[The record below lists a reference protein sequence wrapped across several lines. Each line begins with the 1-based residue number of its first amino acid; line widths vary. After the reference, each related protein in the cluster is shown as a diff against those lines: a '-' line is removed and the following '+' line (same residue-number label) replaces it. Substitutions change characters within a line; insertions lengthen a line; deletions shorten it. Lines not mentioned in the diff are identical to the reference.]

1 MAGAHAG
8 LIIRGVSVGIE
19 MDHAHPTRRDGL
31 GDRADDGPRDGVI
44 ATQDHGHGAAG
55 HDVEHP
61 VERDSMTALR
71 PRGHD
76 VGITRIDDIEHPEWL
91 DAKRQGVA
99 AAGRGRL
106 ADGPRPETG
115 AGAVADPVIERDA
128 QDGHIGRTPAQRRR
142 VGDDRPAAVRDRRSP
157 GLRSGRRMDSPDPS
171 HWHGH
176 SRAGIGRRM
185 GTLTRPSRGASPVFA
200 GIQRD
205 APSRM
210 LRHLPGG

>member
-1 MAGAHAG
+1 
-8 LIIRGVSVGIE
+8 

-128 QDGHIGRTPAQRRR
+128 QDGHIWRTPAQRCR
-142 VGDDRPAAVRDRRSP
+142 VGDDRPAAVRDRSGVPRGFGRAEGWIVLIP
-157 GLRSGRRMDSPDPS
+157 AIGTAIVGLGSVVG
-171 HWHGH
+171 WGH
-176 SRAGIGRRM
+176 
-185 GTLTRPSRGASPVFA
+185 
-200 GIQRD
+200 
-205 APSRM
+205 
-210 LRHLPGG
+210 